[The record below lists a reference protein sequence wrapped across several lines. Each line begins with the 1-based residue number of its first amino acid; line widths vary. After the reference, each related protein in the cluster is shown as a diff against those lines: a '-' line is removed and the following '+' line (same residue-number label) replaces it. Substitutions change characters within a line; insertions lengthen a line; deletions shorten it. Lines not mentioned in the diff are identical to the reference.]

1 MKIKGAMTI
10 LVKRAEWYGKSFEW
24 LIDFIE
30 RNPMVETEKV
40 TEAYNVF
47 KAEMQSG
54 LKEQNLLEDA
64 V

>member
-1 MKIKGAMTI
+1 MKIKGAMSI

-30 RNPMVETEKV
+30 RNPMAETEKV

>member
-1 MKIKGAMTI
+1 MKIKGAMAI

-54 LKEQNLLEDA
+54 LKEQNLLEDVA
-64 V
+64 

>member
-1 MKIKGAMTI
+1 MKIKGAMSI

-30 RNPMVETEKV
+30 RNPMAETEKV

-47 KAEMQSG
+47 KTEMQAG
-54 LKEQNLLEDA
+54 FKEQNLLEDA